1 MRNNQTIGKLITS
14 DIAQFLFEIHT
25 QIFRVNNQFI
35 TDWLISTIELSYA
48 PNEWYWSKSNFF
60 LVGVW

>member
-14 DIAQFLFEIHT
+14 DIARILFEIHT

-48 PNEWYWSKSNFF
+48 PNE
-60 LVGVW
+60 